1 MGIGK
6 GKSDKIDLDGLI
18 GSVNNENKA
27 TQEASSLAEKVA
39 ELEQATK
46 ALNTAIDRANSIII
60 GFNKSVNELQS
71 RKIGAQ
77 VHPQTL
83 KSLNDICTNFVVEVG
98 KQLMAHRDKQL
109 ELQKEHE
116 ERIARML
123 ESNEGIWLSNRWVIF
138 TVIVLGIFAWQLFYG
153 LSVNNAAIY
162 NILPIRPIMRMYR
175 LRYQRDGR
183 GQHYQNFVL
192 SQ

>member
-6 GKSDKIDLDGLI
+6 GKSDKIDIDGLI
-18 GSVNNENKA
+18 CSVNNENKA
-27 TQEASSLAEKVA
+27 TQETSSLAEKVA
-39 ELEQATK
+39 ELEQTTK
-46 ALNTAIDRANSIII
+46 ALNTVIDRADCIIT
-60 GFNKSVNELQS
+60 GFNNTVNELQS

-116 ERIARML
+116 ERIACML
-123 ESNEGIWLSNRWVIF
+123 KSSEGIWLSNRWGIF
-138 TVIVLGIFAWQLFYG
+138 TVIVLGIFCLA
-153 LSVNNAAIY
+153 V
-162 NILPIRPIMRMYR
+162 ILWA
-175 LRYQRDGR
+175 
-183 GQHYQNFVL
+183 VCK
-192 SQ
+192 

>member
-6 GKSDKIDLDGLI
+6 GKSDKINIDGLI

-27 TQEASSLAEKVA
+27 TQEASSLSEKVA

-46 ALNTAIDRANSIII
+46 ALNTTIDRADSIII
-60 GFNKSVNELQS
+60 GFNNSVNELQS
-71 RKIGAQ
+71 KKIGAQ

-98 KQLMAHRDKQL
+98 RQLMAHRDKQL
-109 ELQKEHE
+109 KLQKEHE

-123 ESNEGIWLSNRWVIF
+123 ESNEGIWLSNRWTTF
-138 TVIVLGIFAWQLFYG
+138 AVIVLGVFCLA
-153 LSVNNAAIY
+153 V
-162 NILPIRPIMRMYR
+162 ILWA
-175 LRYQRDGR
+175 
-183 GQHYQNFVL
+183 VCK
-192 SQ
+192 